1 MKKSIY
7 LRSLLIVLLCGTL
20 FSCEEKMTKEEV
32 AQIGIS
38 SCRSLA
44 PFVRKVGFNA
54 SRSGFSTSESTIKG
68 LVLVQF
74 PDNPAD
80 TANKKVWQHPS
91 WQKFG
96 WLGSITT
103 DNTGAAYTA
112 PIPKVNTLDNPL
124 SQLNKVYKVDPETG
138 ELKLFCALPAA
149 DTSAGV
155 VSFAVLGVYFDCH
168 ANKLYVSTVA
178 GSTRDEEKGK
188 IYVIDQISGKI
199 EDELEGY
206 DAMAVFVGGVTG
218 EKRLYFGSARSS
230 DIYSIELS
238 KSGKFKGDARKEFS
252 IEDLGPRGDDKARRL
267 RFDPQGN
274 MIVFGVEFN
283 YSLAAQSNKPETIYQ
298 FGYDRTASKWVVI
311 K

>member
-1 MKKSIY
+1 MK
-7 LRSLLIVLLCGTL
+7 RSVGFYSLVVVWLSGLL

-32 AQIGIS
+32 AQIGIA

-54 SRSGFSTSESTIKG
+54 SRSGFSTSESTLKG

-80 TANKKVWQHPS
+80 TASKKVWQHPS

-124 SQLNKVYKVDPETG
+124 SQLNKVCKVDPETG
-138 ELKLFCALPAA
+138 ELKLFCELPTA

-168 ANKLYVSTVA
+168 ASKLYVSTVA

-188 IYVIDQISGKI
+188 IYVIDQKTGKI

-218 EKRLYFGSARSS
+218 EKRLYFGSARNS
-230 DIYSIELS
+230 DVFSVELT

-252 IEDLGPRGDDKARRL
+252 IEDLGPRGDDKARRI

-298 FGYDRTASKWVVI
+298 FGYDRENSKWVVV